1 MHKLLEALE
10 LIWCRSTSNYWLE
23 GGDDLLSSLKSEV
36 EDVLYNTDGWIWKV
50 MGGINDTLLNEYVK
64 TLTLKEENAD
74 ATNSN
79 RNR

>member
-1 MHKLLEALE
+1 M
-10 LIWCRSTSNYWLE
+10 
-23 GGDDLLSSLKSEV
+23 LSSLKSEV